1 MQLITGSCGG
11 ERCINMAVTLREI
24 IKQVQHLEMKLVAGE
39 TGLDHEVSWTH
50 MVDSDTISAFLQGQ
64 ELTFTTGLG
73 LNENLTLLR
82 LVKEVWRNKASGIV
96 INTGPYISE
105 IGQDVIDFANEKGFP
120 VFEVPWRVRMAEIM
134 RIICFAI
141 TKEQQNAIEV
151 ATALNNAFLC
161 PSQEELYVSALMRKG
176 YFTDSAYTV
185 VNVCVLEDNDRV
197 TGTRLEQIL
206 SKLSSHIRCNYN
218 GILCCAQEK
227 QILLVLCD
235 YSDEACR
242 KTTERIFQILCRMVC
257 QKEQIFVSVSKQISG
272 IRQIYKSYQFAEKMS
287 DLLCVCQVPG
297 EQSTDGGKIIFY
309 KDLGIYRVLLTLT
322 DKEAIKEYLADTVAP
337 LYMEG
342 VRALCDKYGILLI
355 CDEVMAGFY
364 RTGKMF
370 AFMNFDMKPD
380 IITFAKGVT
389 CGYVQLGGCIVSKK
403 VAEYFE
409 ENVLQCG
416 LTYSGHTLACAAG
429 VAAMKYYKEHD
440 IEGHVAEMHEIVAP
454 FMDEM
459 VKKHKCIGEARC
471 IGLFGALEVVK
482 NKETREPMQEYGVP
496 GPVMPWIFAELKK
509 RGFATF
515 GRENFIEICPPLI
528 ITKEELEEYL
538 PILDE
543 VLTMVDEKFCD

>member
-218 GILCCAQEK
+218 GILCCAQDK

-257 QKEQIFVSVSKQISG
+257 
-272 IRQIYKSYQFAEKMS
+272 
-287 DLLCVCQVPG
+287 
-297 EQSTDGGKIIFY
+297 
-309 KDLGIYRVLLTLT
+309 
-322 DKEAIKEYLADTVAP
+322 
-337 LYMEG
+337 
-342 VRALCDKYGILLI
+342 
-355 CDEVMAGFY
+355 
-364 RTGKMF
+364 
-370 AFMNFDMKPD
+370 
-380 IITFAKGVT
+380 
-389 CGYVQLGGCIVSKK
+389 
-403 VAEYFE
+403 
-409 ENVLQCG
+409 
-416 LTYSGHTLACAAG
+416 
-429 VAAMKYYKEHD
+429 
-440 IEGHVAEMHEIVAP
+440 
-454 FMDEM
+454 
-459 VKKHKCIGEARC
+459 
-471 IGLFGALEVVK
+471 
-482 NKETREPMQEYGVP
+482 
-496 GPVMPWIFAELKK
+496 
-509 RGFATF
+509 
-515 GRENFIEICPPLI
+515 
-528 ITKEELEEYL
+528 
-538 PILDE
+538 
-543 VLTMVDEKFCD
+543 

>member
-105 IGQDVIDFANEKGFP
+105 IGQDIIDFANEKGFP

-161 PSQEELYVSALMRKG
+161 PSQ
-176 YFTDSAYTV
+176 
-185 VNVCVLEDNDRV
+185 VLEDNDRV

-218 GILCCAQEK
+218 GILCCAQDK

-257 QKEQIFVSVSKQISG
+257 QKEQIFVSVSKRISG

-337 LYMEG
+337 LYEYDEMNHSDL
-342 VRALCDKYGILLI
+342 VR
-355 CDEVMAGFY
+355 
-364 RTGKMF
+364 
-370 AFMNFDMKPD
+370 
-380 IITFAKGVT
+380 
-389 CGYVQLGGCIVSKK
+389 
-403 VAEYFE
+403 
-409 ENVLQCG
+409 VLQC
-416 LTYSGHTLACAAG
+416 YLANDCSVKSASQELIVHRNTINYKIGKAAEILG
-429 VAAMKYYKEHD
+429 KNLSDFDVRFQLRLGFLLYQMN
-440 IEGHVAEMHEIVAP
+440 EM
-454 FMDEM
+454 
-459 VKKHKCIGEARC
+459 
-471 IGLFGALEVVK
+471 
-482 NKETREPMQEYGVP
+482 
-496 GPVMPWIFAELKK
+496 
-509 RGFATF
+509 
-515 GRENFIEICPPLI
+515 
-528 ITKEELEEYL
+528 
-538 PILDE
+538 
-543 VLTMVDEKFCD
+543 

>member
-105 IGQDVIDFANEKGFP
+105 IGQDVIDFAKEKGFP

-185 VNVCVLEDNDRV
+185 VND
-197 TGTRLEQIL
+197 
-206 SKLSSHIRCNYN
+206 N
-218 GILCCAQEK
+218 GILCCAQDK

-322 DKEAIKEYLADTVAP
+322 DKEAISEYLADTVAP
-337 LYMEG
+337 LYEYDEMNHSDL
-342 VRALCDKYGILLI
+342 VR
-355 CDEVMAGFY
+355 
-364 RTGKMF
+364 
-370 AFMNFDMKPD
+370 
-380 IITFAKGVT
+380 
-389 CGYVQLGGCIVSKK
+389 
-403 VAEYFE
+403 
-409 ENVLQCG
+409 VLQC
-416 LTYSGHTLACAAG
+416 YLANDCSVKSASQELIVHRNTINYKLGKAAEILG
-429 VAAMKYYKEHD
+429 KNLSDFDVRFQLRLGFLLYQMN
-440 IEGHVAEMHEIVAP
+440 EM
-454 FMDEM
+454 
-459 VKKHKCIGEARC
+459 
-471 IGLFGALEVVK
+471 
-482 NKETREPMQEYGVP
+482 
-496 GPVMPWIFAELKK
+496 
-509 RGFATF
+509 
-515 GRENFIEICPPLI
+515 
-528 ITKEELEEYL
+528 
-538 PILDE
+538 
-543 VLTMVDEKFCD
+543 